1 MDAAALPPR
10 VHHPV
15 DDVEV
20 GGPPEGHR
28 GGDQEVGE
36 GGVREVG
43 GVGQAA
49 GRRKQSEIQVIK
61 KTRRML
67 SFQEDLS

>member
-1 MDAAALPPR
+1 M
-10 VHHPV
+10 HHPV

-28 GGDQEVGE
+28 GGDQEVGQE
-36 GGVREVG
+36 GVREV

-67 SFQEDLS
+67 SFQEDFS